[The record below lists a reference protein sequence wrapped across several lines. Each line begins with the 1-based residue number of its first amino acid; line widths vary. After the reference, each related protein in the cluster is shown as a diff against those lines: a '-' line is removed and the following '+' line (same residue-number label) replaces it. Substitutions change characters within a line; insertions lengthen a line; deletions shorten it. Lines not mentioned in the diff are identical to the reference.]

1 MPPIRISLIIAM
13 ILADILSRPR
23 ILAPFTILH
32 HPRHMSRVVLR
43 GTATNIHHNSMF
55 SFHCFPTQNLCWLF
69 HNKLLIEQVGN
80 THHSIPTAVITMLP
94 VAPLRTVRKVI
105 TTGIRRILRLM
116 LLLLVPRATIE
127 EIIEVAVFVA
137 HLLPVEAAIAA
148 PASKALPGALRPRHR
163 RHHPLLFEAMGIL

>member
-43 GTATNIHHNSMF
+43 GTATNIHHNS
-55 SFHCFPTQNLCWLF
+55 
-69 HNKLLIEQVGN
+69 N